1 MPEESDDVTRVAAV
15 VAQEMHVRTSDLFSS
30 KKSKS
35 VVLARQML
43 AYLLREQGCSY
54 PEIAEKMGYKDH
66 TGPMNSVA
74 VFKKKR
80 GNAQVEA
87 HLHDVVVGLNNCSA
101 PTVTRQGTLVRV
113 TLPTPVLLRLRHL
126 LSSGCYGD
134 TLPEV
139 LQRLVGDAAYQLVPS
154 LTATSKEST

>member
-1 MPEESDDVTRVAAV
+1 MPEESDDVLRVAAL
-15 VAQEMHVRTSDLFSS
+15 VAQEMHVKTSDLFSS

-66 TGPMNSVA
+66 TSPMNSVA

-80 GNAQVEA
+80 GDAQVEA
-87 HLHDVVVGLNNCSA
+87 HLHDVVVALNNCSA

-113 TLPTPVLLRLRHL
+113 TLPTAVLLRLRHL

-134 TLPEV
+134 TIPEV

-154 LTATSKEST
+154 LIATSKE